1 MIYHILYDIIIQIVL
16 YIVKIFLLWEIIL
29 DRLNILVSE
38 NIKRIRQ
45 EKNLSLGDLAKLSD
59 VSKSMLAQIERGEGN
74 PTLSTLWKIAN
85 GMQVSFN
92 TLIAQPKLPY
102 KVTKLAEIE
111 PILDMN
117 GGLKNYSLFS
127 DIENNFSVY
136 QIEVGKKISWI
147 SEAHLHGTAEFVIV
161 IQGTLEIKLE
171 EKTFILK
178 KGENLW
184 FKADVPH
191 SYCNLDEG
199 TTIFHNILYN
209 K

>member
-1 MIYHILYDIIIQIVL
+1 MIYHILYDIIIQIVY
-16 YIVKIFLLWEIIL
+16 YIVNIFLLWRIIL

-117 GGLKNYSLFS
+117 GELKNYSLFS

-136 QIEVGKKISWI
+136 QIEVGKEISWI
-147 SEAHLHGTAEFVIV
+147 SEAHLRGTAEFVIV

>member
-1 MIYHILYDIIIQIVL
+1 MIYHILYDIIIQIVY
-16 YIVKIFLLWEIIL
+16 YIVNIFLLWRIIL

-111 PILDMN
+111 PILDMS

-136 QIEVGKKISWI
+136 QIEVSKEISWI
-147 SEAHLHGTAEFVIV
+147 SEAHLRGTAEFVIV

-171 EKTFILK
+171 EKKFILR

>member
-136 QIEVGKKISWI
+136 QIEVGKEISWI

-171 EKTFILK
+171 EKAFILK

>member
-1 MIYHILYDIIIQIVL
+1 MIYHILYDIIIRIV
-16 YIVKIFLLWEIIL
+16 YYNVNIFLLWRNIL

-38 NIKRIRQ
+38 NIRRIRQ

-85 GMQVSFN
+85 GMQVPFN
-92 TLIAQPKLPY
+92 SLMARPKLPY
-102 KVTKLAEIE
+102 KIIKLSDID

-117 GGLKNYSLFS
+117 GKIKNYSIFPDDENRFNIYHLELEKGAFWSS
-127 DIENNFSVY
+127 DP
-136 QIEVGKKISWI
+136 
-147 SEAHLHGTAEFVIV
+147 HLKNTNEFIMVV
-161 IQGTLEIKLE
+161 QGILEIRLDE
-171 EKTFILK
+171 QIFQLRQ
-178 KGENLW
+178 GENLW

-191 SYCNLDEG
+191 SYHNINDG

>member
-1 MIYHILYDIIIQIVL
+1 MIYHILYDIIIQIVY
-16 YIVKIFLLWEIIL
+16 YIVNIFLLWRIIL

-136 QIEVGKKISWI
+136 QIEVGKEISWI

-199 TTIFHNILYN
+199 TTIFHNILYS

>member
-1 MIYHILYDIIIQIVL
+1 M
-16 YIVKIFLLWEIIL
+16 

-38 NIKRIRQ
+38 NIKKIRQ

-136 QIEVGKKISWI
+136 QIEVSKEISWI
-147 SEAHLHGTAEFVIV
+147 SEAHLRGTAEFVIV

-171 EKTFILK
+171 EKKFILR

>member
-1 MIYHILYDIIIQIVL
+1 MIYHILYDIIIQIVY
-16 YIVKIFLLWEIIL
+16 YIVNIFLLWRIIL

>member
-1 MIYHILYDIIIQIVL
+1 MIYHILYDIIIQIVY
-16 YIVKIFLLWEIIL
+16 YIVNIFLLWRIIL

-102 KVTKLAEIE
+102 KVTKLAQIE

-136 QIEVGKKISWI
+136 QIEVGKEISWI
-147 SEAHLHGTAEFVIV
+147 SEAHLCGTAEFVIV

-191 SYCNLDEG
+191 GYCNLDEG

>member
-1 MIYHILYDIIIQIVL
+1 MIYHILYDIIIQIVY
-16 YIVKIFLLWEIIL
+16 YIVNSFYWRIIL
-29 DRLNILVSE
+29 DKLNILVSE

-117 GGLKNYSLFS
+117 GELKNYSLFS
-127 DIENNFSVY
+127 DIENNFSIY
-136 QIEVGKKISWI
+136 QIEVGKEISWI

>member
-16 YIVKIFLLWEIIL
+16 YIVKIFLLWGIIL

-117 GGLKNYSLFS
+117 GELKNYSLFS

-136 QIEVGKKISWI
+136 QIEVGKEISWI

>member
-1 MIYHILYDIIIQIVL
+1 MIHHILYDIIIQIVL

-92 TLIAQPKLPY
+92 TLISQPKLPY

-117 GGLKNYSLFS
+117 GELKNYSLFS

-136 QIEVGKKISWI
+136 QIEVGKEISWI

-184 FKADVPH
+184 FKADVLH

>member
-1 MIYHILYDIIIQIVL
+1 MIYHILYDIIIQIVY
-16 YIVKIFLLWEIIL
+16 YIVDIFLLWRIIL

-136 QIEVGKKISWI
+136 QIEVGKEISWI
-147 SEAHLHGTAEFVIV
+147 SEAHLCGTAEFVIV

-191 SYCNLDEG
+191 GYCNLDEG

>member
-1 MIYHILYDIIIQIVL
+1 MIYHILYDIIIQIVY
-16 YIVKIFLLWEIIL
+16 YIVNIFLLWRIIL

-38 NIKRIRQ
+38 NIKSIRQ

-136 QIEVGKKISWI
+136 QIEVGKEISWI
-147 SEAHLHGTAEFVIV
+147 SEAHLCGTAEFVIV

>member
-1 MIYHILYDIIIQIVL
+1 MIYHILYDIIIQIVY
-16 YIVKIFLLWEIIL
+16 YIVNVFLLWRIIL

-92 TLIAQPKLPY
+92 TLISQPKLPY

-117 GGLKNYSLFS
+117 GELKNYSLFS

-136 QIEVGKKISWI
+136 QIEVGKEISWI
-147 SEAHLHGTAEFVIV
+147 SEAHLCGTAEFVIV

>member
-1 MIYHILYDIIIQIVL
+1 MIYHILYDIIIQIVY
-16 YIVKIFLLWEIIL
+16 YIVNIFLLWRIIL

-136 QIEVGKKISWI
+136 QIEVGKEISWI
-147 SEAHLHGTAEFVIV
+147 SEAHLFGTAEFVIV

-191 SYCNLDEG
+191 GYCNLDEG

>member
-1 MIYHILYDIIIQIVL
+1 MIYHILYDIIIQIVY
-16 YIVKIFLLWEIIL
+16 YIVNIFLLWRTIL

-59 VSKSMLAQIERGEGN
+59 VSKSMLAQIEKGEGN

-136 QIEVGKKISWI
+136 QIEVGKEISWI
-147 SEAHLHGTAEFVIV
+147 SEAHLCGTAEFVIV

>member
-1 MIYHILYDIIIQIVL
+1 MIYHILYDIIIQIVY
-16 YIVKIFLLWEIIL
+16 YIVDIFLLWRIIL

-136 QIEVGKKISWI
+136 QIEVGKEISWI
-147 SEAHLHGTAEFVIV
+147 SEAHLCGTAEFVIV

>member
-1 MIYHILYDIIIQIVL
+1 MIYHILYDIIIQIVY
-16 YIVKIFLLWEIIL
+16 YIVNVFLLWRIIL

-136 QIEVGKKISWI
+136 QIEVGKEISWI

>member
-1 MIYHILYDIIIQIVL
+1 MIYYILYDIIIQIVL

-92 TLIAQPKLPY
+92 TLISQPKLPY

-117 GGLKNYSLFS
+117 GELKNYSLFS

-136 QIEVGKKISWI
+136 QIEVGKEISWI

>member
-16 YIVKIFLLWEIIL
+16 YIVKIFLLWGIIL

-92 TLIAQPKLPY
+92 TLISQPKLPY
-102 KVTKLAEIE
+102 KVIKLAEIE

-117 GGLKNYSLFS
+117 GELKNYSLFS

-136 QIEVGKKISWI
+136 QIEVGKEISWI

-184 FKADVPH
+184 FKADVLH

>member
-1 MIYHILYDIIIQIVL
+1 MIHHILYDIIIQIVL

-136 QIEVGKKISWI
+136 QIEVGKEISWI

>member
-1 MIYHILYDIIIQIVL
+1 MIYHILYDIIIQIVY
-16 YIVKIFLLWEIIL
+16 YIVNIFLLWRIIL

-136 QIEVGKKISWI
+136 QIEVGKEISWI

-191 SYCNLDEG
+191 SYCNIDEG

>member
-136 QIEVGKKISWI
+136 QIEVGKEISWI

>member
-1 MIYHILYDIIIQIVL
+1 MIYHILYDIIIQIVY
-16 YIVKIFLLWEIIL
+16 YIVNIFLLWRIIL

-45 EKNLSLGDLAKLSD
+45 EKNLSLGDLAKLSN

-136 QIEVGKKISWI
+136 QIEVGKEISWI
-147 SEAHLHGTAEFVIV
+147 SEAHLCGTAEFVIV

-191 SYCNLDEG
+191 GYCNLDEG

>member
-1 MIYHILYDIIIQIVL
+1 MIYHILYDIIIQIVY
-16 YIVKIFLLWEIIL
+16 YIVNIFLLWRIIL

-136 QIEVGKKISWI
+136 QIEVGKEISWI

-184 FKADVPH
+184 FKADVLH

>member
-16 YIVKIFLLWEIIL
+16 YIVKIFLLWGIIL

-136 QIEVGKKISWI
+136 QIEVGKEISWI
-147 SEAHLHGTAEFVIV
+147 SEAHLCGTAEFVIV

-191 SYCNLDEG
+191 GYCNLDEG

>member
-45 EKNLSLGDLAKLSD
+45 EKKLSLGDLAKLSD

-92 TLIAQPKLPY
+92 TLITQPKLPY

-136 QIEVGKKISWI
+136 QIEVGKEISWI
-147 SEAHLHGTAEFVIV
+147 SEAHLCGTAEFVIV

>member
-1 MIYHILYDIIIQIVL
+1 M
-16 YIVKIFLLWEIIL
+16 

-92 TLIAQPKLPY
+92 TLISQPKLPY
-102 KVTKLAEIE
+102 KVTKIAEIE

-117 GGLKNYSLFS
+117 GELKNYSLFS

-136 QIEVGKKISWI
+136 QIEVGKKNSWI
-147 SEAHLHGTAEFVIV
+147 LEAHLHGTAEFVIV

>member
-1 MIYHILYDIIIQIVL
+1 M
-16 YIVKIFLLWEIIL
+16 

-85 GMQVSFN
+85 G
-92 TLIAQPKLPY
+92 
-102 KVTKLAEIE
+102 EIE

-117 GGLKNYSLFS
+117 GELKNYSLFS

-136 QIEVGKKISWI
+136 QIEVGKEISWI

>member
-1 MIYHILYDIIIQIVL
+1 MIYHILYDIIIQIVY
-16 YIVKIFLLWEIIL
+16 YIVNIFLLWRIIL

-117 GGLKNYSLFS
+117 GELKNYSLFS

-136 QIEVGKKISWI
+136 QIEVGKEISWI
-147 SEAHLHGTAEFVIV
+147 SEAHLRGTAEFVIV

-191 SYCNLDEG
+191 SYCNLDEE

>member
-1 MIYHILYDIIIQIVL
+1 MIYHILYDIIIQIVY
-16 YIVKIFLLWEIIL
+16 YIVNIFLLWRIIL

-111 PILDMN
+111 PILDMS

-136 QIEVGKKISWI
+136 QIEVNKEISWI
-147 SEAHLHGTAEFVIV
+147 SEAHLRGTAEFVIV

-171 EKTFILK
+171 EKKFILR

>member
-1 MIYHILYDIIIQIVL
+1 MIYHILYDIIIQIVY
-16 YIVKIFLLWEIIL
+16 YIVDIFLLWRIIL

-136 QIEVGKKISWI
+136 QIEVGKEISWI

>member
-16 YIVKIFLLWEIIL
+16 YIVKIFLLWGIIL

-117 GGLKNYSLFS
+117 GELKNYSLFS

-191 SYCNLDEG
+191 GYCNLDEG

>member
-16 YIVKIFLLWEIIL
+16 YIVKIFLLWGIIL

-117 GGLKNYSLFS
+117 GELKNYSLFS

-136 QIEVGKKISWI
+136 QIEVGKEISWI
-147 SEAHLHGTAEFVIV
+147 SEAHLCGTAEFVIV

>member
-1 MIYHILYDIIIQIVL
+1 MIYHILCDIIIQIVY
-16 YIVKIFLLWEIIL
+16 YIVNSFYWRIIL
-29 DRLNILVSE
+29 DKLNILVSE

-117 GGLKNYSLFS
+117 GELKNYSLFS

-136 QIEVGKKISWI
+136 QIEVGKEISWI
-147 SEAHLHGTAEFVIV
+147 SEAHLCGTAEFVIV

>member
-1 MIYHILYDIIIQIVL
+1 MIYHILYDIIIQIVY
-16 YIVKIFLLWEIIL
+16 YIVNIFLLWRIIL

-74 PTLSTLWKIAN
+74 PALSTLWKIAN

-136 QIEVGKKISWI
+136 QIEVGKEISWI
-147 SEAHLHGTAEFVIV
+147 SEAHLCGTAEFVIV

>member
-1 MIYHILYDIIIQIVL
+1 MIYHILYDIIIQIVY
-16 YIVKIFLLWEIIL
+16 YIVNIFLLWRIIL

-74 PTLSTLWKIAN
+74 PTLSTLRKIAH

>member
-92 TLIAQPKLPY
+92 TLISQPKLPY

-117 GGLKNYSLFS
+117 GELKNYSLFS

-136 QIEVGKKISWI
+136 QIEVGKEISWI
-147 SEAHLHGTAEFVIV
+147 SEAHLCGTAEFVIV

>member
-16 YIVKIFLLWEIIL
+16 YIVKIFLLWGIIL

-92 TLIAQPKLPY
+92 TLISQPKLPY

-117 GGLKNYSLFS
+117 GELKNYSLFS

-136 QIEVGKKISWI
+136 QIEVGKEISWI